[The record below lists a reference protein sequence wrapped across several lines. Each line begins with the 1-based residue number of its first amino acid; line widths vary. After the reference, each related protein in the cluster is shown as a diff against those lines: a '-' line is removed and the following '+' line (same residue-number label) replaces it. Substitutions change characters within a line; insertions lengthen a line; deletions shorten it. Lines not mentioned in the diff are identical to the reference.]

1 MSLETY
7 VYAASLVEAGGKHVA
22 VSPLRV
28 RQIPAFTRAISP
40 IMGPLLAGD
49 MLAAVSVGGE
59 DLVRAIAIATGESE
73 EWLGDLLPDEFI
85 QLAAAV
91 VEVNADFFVHR
102 LAPTLSTAGARAM
115 SALTDGATSSPT
127 SSRTATAGQ
136 TPSTTP

>member
-7 VYAASLVEAGGKHVA
+7 VPEIRHPLIGGKNVTVA
-22 VSPLRV
+22 PLKV

-59 DLVRAIAIATGESE
+59 DLVRAIAIATGEPE
-73 EWLGDLLPDEFI
+73 DWLGDLLPDEFI

-102 LAPTLSTAGARAM
+102 VMPELTRTTSHLTTA
-115 SALTDGATSSPT
+115 LI
-127 SSRTATAGQ
+127 GQ
-136 TPSTTP
+136 TPSPSSPPAASHSATPST